1 MAKVEYITNYE
12 VMYDSNEK
20 DEKICKLVEE
30 RETDYYIFKRIC
42 ELAKNS
48 YVTNERWFDVK
59 IDINVKKNNRLF
71 YDLSSKLTIK
81 LIRIL
86 NIVLL
91 GFSFLSSKKD
101 SF

>member
-12 VMYDSNEK
+12 VMYDTNEK
-20 DEKICKLVEE
+20 DEKICKLAEE

-42 ELAKNS
+42 ELANNS

-59 IDINVKKNNRLF
+59 IDIIVKKNNRLL

-81 LIRIL
+81 FIRIL

-91 GFSFLSSKKD
+91 GFSFL
-101 SF
+101 

>member
-20 DEKICKLVEE
+20 DEKIYKLVEE

-59 IDINVKKNNRLF
+59 IDINVKKNNQLL

-91 GFSFLSSKKD
+91 GFSFL
-101 SF
+101 

>member
-20 DEKICKLVEE
+20 DEKIYKLVEE

-59 IDINVKKNNRLF
+59 IDINVKKKQSIAL
-71 YDLSSKLTIK
+71 
-81 LIRIL
+81 
-86 NIVLL
+86 
-91 GFSFLSSKKD
+91 
-101 SF
+101 